1 MTLSGWYTDTAGQ
14 FEEVTDDN
22 SGFEKRRLLA
32 AESKPFQVLS
42 RLHTD
47 VGLQGRYLLNG
58 VDIELRLIKNSNAF
72 CLMAPRD
79 STYKLKIVEASFF
92 VRKVTLSSATH
103 LEHFK
108 LLDKENK

>member
-1 MTLSGWYTDTAGQ
+1 MGTNLKDRVPWLIAYDA
-14 FEEVTDDN
+14 N
-22 SGFEKRRLLA
+22 SGFEKPRLLA

-58 VDIELRLIKNSNAF
+58 VDIELRLIRNSNAF

-79 STYKLKIVEASFF
+79 STYKLKLVGGIPRQIGRAHV
-92 VRKVTLSSATH
+92 
-103 LEHFK
+103 
-108 LLDKENK
+108 